1 MTVNLGAGFDRVDE
15 VRITYATQGYGTIN
29 NLQVADADTV
39 GPSVTSVSVPANGTY
54 APGQILEFRIN
65 FDEAVIVTTSGGRPQ
80 LGLVIGAQT
89 VYADYVSGSGSSLL
103 TFRYTVQSGQL
114 DANGI
119 TVSSLQLNDATLKDV
134 VGNAATLTLN
144 NVGSTSGVLVDGV
157 PPATVISSADLSAD
171 TGQSLTDFVT
181 RTAAQTISGTLS
193 APLES
198 GEVVQVSLNNGSTW
212 TLASASVGSS
222 VWTIAGVTLS
232 GSNTLQVKVTDAAGN
247 SGPVYTQ
254 AYVLDTTAPT
264 VTITSDRSS
273 LKIGETATI
282 TFTFSEDP
290 GLTFTWDGSAG
301 DVVVSGGTLSAIS
314 GSGTTRTATFTP
326 AAATNGGTATI
337 TVAAGAYI
345 DTAGN
350 SGGAGA
356 TPSISFD
363 TLAPAA
369 PSSPDLTD
377 ASDSGVSVADNL
389 TNDTTPTLTGTAE
402 AGTTVTLYDGAT
414 VVGSGTAVGGVWS
427 ITTTGLAS
435 GTHQIT
441 AIARDAA
448 GNVSSASSSFALTI
462 DTIAPIA
469 IPSASTPADDVTDIA
484 PDSNIV
490 LRFDGPVELGTAGSI
505 ILYNV
510 TDGTVIETIAY
521 NSANVSGWGSA
532 ALTIDPSSRLPGGE
546 TIAVK
551 WSASALRDQAG
562 NFVAANAT
570 NTFYNFTVMEDPVAP
585 TATNL
590 TQTVGF
596 LEDGGPVA
604 LGDIVVM
611 DSNSGETITAT
622 LALSNPAAGSLSFG
636 TYGSAVS
643 TFNAATGV
651 WTVTGS
657 VADVNAALADV
668 AFTPSPD
675 WSQTV
680 TIVTRIADAAG
691 TGPADGIITLS
702 ATPLNDAPASGNDT
716 LTLLEDNQYV
726 IKIADFAFADP
737 VDAPAPN
744 AFLSIVIDALPGRG
758 ALTLNGAAV
767 VAGQEINIADIV
779 GGKLVFNPGANEHG
793 AGSQYSSFAFRVRDN
808 GGTANG
814 GINTSAQYTMRIDVT
829 AVNDPAVVGGDLTGS
844 VKEDVVTTATGVV
857 TVSDVD
863 TDEARFEAIADAR
876 GAYGTFSF
884 DHLTG
889 RWAYLL
895 DNSGPAVQSLLDG
908 EVRQDTFTIRTVDGT
923 EKTITVLINGSRDTN
938 PLDGDNTISGGVGQ
952 DIVFGGA
959 GSDSLFGRAGSDRLD
974 GGSGDDTVS
983 GGSGNDRVYGG
994 SGNDRA
1000 SGGSGADKVYGG
1012 SGHDQIYGDAG
1023 SDRLYGDTGND
1034 RLSGGSGHDIIMGGS
1049 GRDTISGGSGDDRIY
1064 GGLGADVLNGG
1075 AGRDSFVFDTKLG
1088 KGEVDTI
1095 QGFNPWQDKILLD
1108 NAIFKNLPGRGAL
1121 DWNTFQWGDKALSA
1135 DARILYDF
1143 ASGALLYDADG
1154 NGSGVAVK
1162 FAKIDPWLWLTYDS
1176 FRIV

>member
-1 MTVNLGAGFDRVDE
+1 MF
-15 VRITYATQGYGTIN
+15 I
-29 NLQVADADTV
+29 
-39 GPSVTSVSVPANGTY
+39 
-54 APGQILEFRIN
+54 
-65 FDEAVIVTTSGGRPQ
+65 
-80 LGLVIGAQT
+80 
-89 VYADYVSGSGSSLL
+89 
-103 TFRYTVQSGQL
+103 
-114 DANGI
+114 
-119 TVSSLQLNDATLKDV
+119 
-134 VGNAATLTLN
+134 
-144 NVGSTSGVLVDGV
+144 
-157 PPATVISSADLSAD
+157 
-171 TGQSLTDFVT
+171 
-181 RTAAQTISGTLS
+181 
-193 APLES
+193 
-198 GEVVQVSLNNGSTW
+198 VSLNNGSTW

-337 TVAAGAYI
+337 TVAAGSYI

-510 TDGTVIETIAY
+510 TDGTVLETIAY

-532 ALTIDPSSRLPGGE
+532 ALTINPS
-546 TIAVK
+546 
-551 WSASALRDQAG
+551 
-562 NFVAANAT
+562 F
-570 NTFYNFTVMEDPVAP
+570 AP
-585 TATNL
+585 TGRRNHRCKVERLRPPGSGGQFCRCECHQHVLQLYRHGRSGGSHGHQPDTDRRVPRRWG
-590 TQTVGF
+590 TV
-596 LEDGGPVA
+596 D

-636 TYGSAVS
+636 TYGSAIS

-680 TIVTRIADAAG
+680 TIVTRISGCRRDR
-691 TGPADGIITLS
+691 TG
-702 ATPLNDAPASGNDT
+702 
-716 LTLLEDNQYV
+716 
-726 IKIADFAFADP
+726 
-737 VDAPAPN
+737 
-744 AFLSIVIDALPGRG
+744 GRHHH
-758 ALTLNGAAV
+758 TERN
-767 VAGQEINIADIV
+767 
-779 GGKLVFNPGANEHG
+779 
-793 AGSQYSSFAFRVRDN
+793 
-808 GGTANG
+808 
-814 GINTSAQYTMRIDVT
+814 SAQ
-829 AVNDPAVVGGDLTGS
+829 
-844 VKEDVVTTATGVV
+844 
-857 TVSDVD
+857 
-863 TDEARFEAIADAR
+863 
-876 GAYGTFSF
+876 
-884 DHLTG
+884 
-889 RWAYLL
+889 
-895 DNSGPAVQSLLDG
+895 
-908 EVRQDTFTIRTVDGT
+908 
-923 EKTITVLINGSRDTN
+923 
-938 PLDGDNTISGGVGQ
+938 
-952 DIVFGGA
+952 
-959 GSDSLFGRAGSDRLD
+959 
-974 GGSGDDTVS
+974 
-983 GGSGNDRVYGG
+983 
-994 SGNDRA
+994 
-1000 SGGSGADKVYGG
+1000 
-1012 SGHDQIYGDAG
+1012 
-1023 SDRLYGDTGND
+1023 
-1034 RLSGGSGHDIIMGGS
+1034 
-1049 GRDTISGGSGDDRIY
+1049 
-1064 GGLGADVLNGG
+1064 
-1075 AGRDSFVFDTKLG
+1075 
-1088 KGEVDTI
+1088 
-1095 QGFNPWQDKILLD
+1095 
-1108 NAIFKNLPGRGAL
+1108 
-1121 DWNTFQWGDKALSA
+1121 
-1135 DARILYDF
+1135 
-1143 ASGALLYDADG
+1143 
-1154 NGSGVAVK
+1154 
-1162 FAKIDPWLWLTYDS
+1162 
-1176 FRIV
+1176 